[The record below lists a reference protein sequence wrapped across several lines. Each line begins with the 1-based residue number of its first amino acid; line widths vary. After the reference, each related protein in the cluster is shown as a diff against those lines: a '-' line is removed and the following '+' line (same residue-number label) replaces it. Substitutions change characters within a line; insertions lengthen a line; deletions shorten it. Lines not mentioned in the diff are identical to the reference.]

1 MLRLMDLAPEIHAR
15 GRGIPHVI
23 RTVEQ
28 ALDLIDRQLAPEL
41 ASLPR
46 WTFARALLVEAAR
59 TGKSRDMNTAI
70 RQLKEALRFEHW
82 LAEPESQGKAG
93 DAR

>member
-1 MLRLMDLAPEIHAR
+1 MDLSAEVHAH
-15 GRGIPHVI
+15 GRGVPRVF

-28 ALDLIDRQLAPEL
+28 ALAFIDKRLPPQLAG
-41 ASLPR
+41 LPR

-70 RQLKEALRFEHW
+70 RQLKQALRNERW
-82 LAEPESQGKAG
+82 LV
-93 DAR
+93 DD